1 MVLKNHSRPV
11 KRILLFFV
19 LIISFS
25 CEDMEQYFVNCSE
38 CLTNKPEAA
47 LLEIK
52 TEKTGNE
59 ILINIYEGNVE
70 DNILYESFLTISSS
84 IQRSVPINKRFT
96 LTATYSYEGNNYIT
110 VNSVMPRVKY
120 TEDQCDDPC
129 YFVYDKVVDLKLKY
143 TK

>member
-1 MVLKNHSRPV
+1 
-11 KRILLFFV
+11 
-19 LIISFS
+19 
-25 CEDMEQYFVNCSE
+25 MEQYFVNCSE
-38 CLTNKPEAA
+38 CLTNKPETA
-47 LLEIK
+47 LLEIR

-70 DNILYESFLTISSS
+70 DNILYESFLTISSN

-120 TEDQCDDPC
+120 AEDQCEDPC